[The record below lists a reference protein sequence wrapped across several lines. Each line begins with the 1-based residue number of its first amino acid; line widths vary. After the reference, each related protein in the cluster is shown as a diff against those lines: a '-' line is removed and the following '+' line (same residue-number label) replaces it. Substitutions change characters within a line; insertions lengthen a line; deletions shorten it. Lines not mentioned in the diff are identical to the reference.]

1 MYGSQKSD
9 FEEESADFSN
19 DVIGSLDNFEDD
31 YADLDNFGDDS
42 VDLDDFEDDS
52 QEGSQYLDESHMANV
67 ESHKV
72 AKADKKMQDLISQKR
87 QTGDEDRKVASEIF
101 DKLTLQTLYK
111 LANQGY
117 LDLLNGAVSTGK
129 EANVLKGVKDDGSY
143 LAVKIY
149 RIATSDFRKM
159 QYYIAGDPRFKVRMG
174 NKRQLIK
181 AWVNKEFRNLTRLKD
196 AGVNVP
202 EPSTSLNNVLI
213 MEYIGDD
220 EGNPAPTVKNLP
232 PSDPDDF
239 YEKLVRE
246 MDLFLNKAN
255 LVHGDLSSY
264 NIINYDE
271 KPVIIDVSQSVVR
284 DHVIAGELL
293 ERDIK
298 NISFEFS
305 KMGVDTSIEDLT
317 QRLIKK

>member
-19 DVIGSLDNFEDD
+19 DVIDSLDNFEDD

-52 QEGSQYLDESHMANV
+52 QEGSQYLDESQMANV
-67 ESHKV
+67 ESQKV
-72 AKADKKMQDLISQKR
+72 AKADKQMQDLISQKR

-159 QYYIAGDPRFKVRMG
+159 QYYIAGDPRFKVRLG

-213 MEYIGDD
+213 MEYIGDE

-232 PSDPDDF
+232 PQDPDDF

-246 MDLFLNKAN
+246 MDMFLNKAN

-305 KMGVDTSIEDLT
+305 KMGVDTSIEDLA

>member
-19 DVIGSLDNFEDD
+19 DVIDSLDNFEDD

-42 VDLDDFEDDS
+42 VDLDDFEDDF
-52 QEGSQYLDESHMANV
+52 QEGSQYLDESQMANV
-67 ESHKV
+67 ESQKV

-87 QTGDEDRKVASEIF
+87 QSGDEDRKVASEIF

-159 QYYIAGDPRFKVRMG
+159 QYYIAGDPRFKVRLG

-213 MEYIGDD
+213 MEYIGDE

-232 PSDPDDF
+232 PQDPDDF

-246 MDLFLNKAN
+246 MDMFLNKAN